1 MNIVG
6 ENFPEPIV
14 DQIKLRQE
22 KKGSLNR
29 NPGGNPSLL
38 VWQNANTGWVKMVS
52 SVDIDDER
60 FKSSNTEMAAS
71 MLVGS
76 QLAKQYVLFGGVYKQ
91 EPKPSLGKNGL
102 RGGIARDKSIPNNS
116 AYGLGG
122 LDYGL
127 VPMPGITSFN
137 IKTETRGSLK
147 TATVGIKA
155 YNRHQFDII
164 NTLYLSLGFSM
175 LIEWGNTMYYDNG
188 SKDLITDNP
197 YSLADEFIEG
207 KYKWDKILPKINE
220 NRLASCGNYDA
231 TLGKVVNF
239 TWKVNRDLS
248 YDITVTVRSIGDV
261 IESLKMNALSG
272 FVPVVPSVQELV
284 SSAATS
290 GQVTSGLDIAQN
302 AILIVKYYNYLRS
315 SIGLSDIQAKGVLAN
330 IGRESGFSY
339 GIKQSGGGAGI
350 GLFQYT
356 AETRKQ
362 PFINAVPDWQ
372 TNWQGQLDYAFIKDP
387 AGIAFKKRNF
397 TSAEE
402 ASLNFLQTFEIPWSN
417 KEEQAQV
424 QPIRQGT
431 NISYLKIVDIALG
444 SPQQQQPSYNDL
456 VASGQLYGITPATP
470 LSPSV
475 PLGTDAA
482 LGTNIV
488 NEAQIIQSYAYT
500 HDVGALFNNIM
511 IDLQSSPPTG
521 GGVSSKKIGD
531 DTVAVKIAFK
541 NNGTLDDRYY
551 IRFGYFLQ
559 LLEKNI
565 IYTLKGTTQKII
577 GFDYDTNSNI
587 ISLYNRQ
594 LSADPSICI
603 FQRTYDTTDPNVKT
617 TLFPELNKFILDGT
631 GTTYKSFYGKLM
643 NVYFDMTYILNHLQV
658 SKDNNGIVTLI
669 DLLKSLANGFCSATG
684 NYNSI
689 SPTVDENTN
698 NIVFIDNTPL
708 PDREALLLKTYP
720 SGSISNLNK
729 EADFKMFGYFPEVGA
744 NKALAGIVRD
754 LSLTTTITPN
764 LASMITIGA
773 QANGYVTGQDST
785 ALSTINR
792 GLKDRVKNEFIE
804 PINPNNG
811 GYSNPLTVPLL
822 LQPQQQP
829 LNSIGLVNLGTG
841 QSNPPANPSSP
852 VPTVENKYK
861 DTIATFNKFIQD
873 MVTNTWN
880 QKDISAFSNS
890 ISSFAEYDQAERTL
904 NYRKNINPNASS
916 PNIGF
921 LPFDLTLVIDGL
933 SGMKVYQKY
942 TADTEFLPSNYPK
955 SLEFLI
961 KGVTHEIR
969 DNQWITTLESLAIPK
984 NPFGET
990 DAFNVGEP
998 NTGKPSSRAQGASTS
1013 VRGNNFTTN
1022 SNYPNIKFQNIG
1034 YGSPSTDPINK
1045 NLLED
1050 ISKAAQRVGVTVNIT
1065 TAVSGHEVKSKS
1077 GNPSRHGK
1085 GYAVDIAI
1093 INNKP
1098 VSLNNA
1104 SDADKLVGELRN
1116 MGYVLNVESS
1126 YTDQP
1131 KAILWKTKG
1140 HNSHVHI
1147 SNVT

>member
-1 MNIVG
+1 MN
-6 ENFPEPIV
+6 EL
-14 DQIKLRQE
+14 Q
-22 KKGSLNR
+22 
-29 NPGGNPSLL
+29 
-38 VWQNANTGWVKMVS
+38 
-52 SVDIDDER
+52 
-60 FKSSNTEMAAS
+60 
-71 MLVGS
+71 
-76 QLAKQYVLFGGVYKQ
+76 
-91 EPKPSLGKNGL
+91 
-102 RGGIARDKSIPNNS
+102 
-116 AYGLGG
+116 
-122 LDYGL
+122 
-127 VPMPGITSFN
+127 
-137 IKTETRGSLK
+137 
-147 TATVGIKA
+147 
-155 YNRHQFDII
+155 
-164 NTLYLSLGFSM
+164 
-175 LIEWGNTMYYDNG
+175 
-188 SKDLITDNP
+188 SKDTKTNDLTN
-197 YSLADEFIEG
+197 DEKDIVAA
-207 KYKWDKILPKINE
+207 KINF
-220 NRLASCGNYDA
+220 NGNSK
-231 TLGKVVNF
+231 G
-239 TWKVNRDLS
+239 
-248 YDITVTVRSIGDV
+248 
-261 IESLKMNALSG
+261 ES
-272 FVPVVPSVQELV
+272 
-284 SSAATS
+284 
-290 GQVTSGLDIAQN
+290 
-302 AILIVKYYNYLRS
+302 
-315 SIGLSDIQAKGVLAN
+315 
-330 IGRESGFSY
+330 
-339 GIKQSGGGAGI
+339 
-350 GLFQYT
+350 
-356 AETRKQ
+356 
-362 PFINAVPDWQ
+362 
-372 TNWQGQLDYAFIKDP
+372 
-387 AGIAFKKRNF
+387 
-397 TSAEE
+397 
-402 ASLNFLQTFEIPWSN
+402 
-417 KEEQAQV
+417 
-424 QPIRQGT
+424 
-431 NISYLKIVDIALG
+431 
-444 SPQQQQPSYNDL
+444 
-456 VASGQLYGITPATP
+456 
-470 LSPSV
+470 
-475 PLGTDAA
+475 
-482 LGTNIV
+482 
-488 NEAQIIQSYAYT
+488 
-500 HDVGALFNNIM
+500 
-511 IDLQSSPPTG
+511 
-521 GGVSSKKIGD
+521 
-531 DTVAVKIAFK
+531 
-541 NNGTLDDRYY
+541 YY
-551 IRFGYFLQ
+551 IRFGYFLH
-559 LLEKNI
+559 LLEEKIILSLKN
-565 IYTLKGTTQKII
+565 TTPTQKII
-577 GFDYDTNSNI
+577 GFDYDVENNI
-587 ISLYNRQ
+587 ITLYNRQ
-594 LSADPSICI
+594 LSADPTICI
-603 FQRTYDTTDPNVKT
+603 FQQNYIYSDGKKI
-617 TLFPELNKFILDGT
+617 TLFPQLNTWLLNGSGD
-631 GTTYKSFYGKLM
+631 TYKSFYGKLM

-708 PDREALLLKTYP
+708 PDREVLLLKIYP
-720 SGSISNLNK
+720 SGSISNPNK

-754 LSLTTTITPN
+754 LSLTTTISPN
-764 LASMITIGA
+764 LANMITIGA

-804 PINPNNG
+804 PINPNDG

-890 ISSFAEYDQAERTL
+890 ISSFAEYDQAARTL

-1022 SNYPNIKFQNIG
+1022 SNYPNVKFQNIG

-1098 VSLNNA
+1098 VSLNNV

-1116 MGYVLNVESS
+1116 IGYVLNVESS
-1126 YTDQP
+1126 YTAQP
-1131 KAILWKTKG
+1131 KAILWKTAG
-1140 HNSHVHI
+1140 HNNHVHI